1 MEPFQNTIT
10 KEELMGY
17 LRWAA
22 TQVSPPGQEKE
33 IGASSGSGDGR
44 AAGADSA
51 TVESDKRRP
60 PPPPPSKRGGTWKPK
75 QTGSP

>member
-1 MEPFQNTIT
+1 MEPLQNTIT

-33 IGASSGSGDGR
+33 IGASSGSGDG